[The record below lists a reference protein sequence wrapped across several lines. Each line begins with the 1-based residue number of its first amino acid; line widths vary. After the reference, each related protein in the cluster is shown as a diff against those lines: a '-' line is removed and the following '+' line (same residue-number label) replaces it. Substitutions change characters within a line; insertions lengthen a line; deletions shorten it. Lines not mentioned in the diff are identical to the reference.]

1 MPRILVID
9 DDRYIRYGCE
19 RILAKEGWSAT
30 CADDGDQGLKE
41 IRSNPSTFDA
51 VLLDLLMPGTSGMDV
66 LNQILAL
73 DPNLPVI
80 IMTGSATSDSI
91 IELVQKGACD
101 CIPKPFT
108 PDELRAVVRKA
119 VGNRVPHPK

>member
-1 MPRILVID
+1 MTRILVID
-9 DDRYIRYGCE
+9 DDQYIRHGCM

-41 IRSNPSTFDA
+41 IRSNPNAFDV
-51 VLLDLLMPGTSGMDV
+51 VLLDMLMPGMGGMDV

-73 DPNLPVI
+73 VPNLPVI
-80 IMTGSATSDSI
+80 IMTGSATPASA
-91 IELVQKGACD
+91 IEIVQQGACD

-108 PDELRAVVRKA
+108 PDELRAVVKKA
-119 VGNRVPHPK
+119 VGNRAPHSK